1 MNLRSTQTRVG
12 ILIIA
17 LSLGSLAAVVRAAE
31 KPPAPPAADE
41 EFFIVSSVD
50 LPKDQLVLKRPT
62 EVTQLIAVSD
72 KTVIRNEE
80 GKTIQLKSLRAGD
93 TVYVTFAPGTE
104 RPLLATRIR
113 KAPMTVEEL
122 HRRYVP
128 FQ

>member
-1 MNLRSTQTRVG
+1 MSLRSIQTRVG
-12 ILIIA
+12 ILIVA
-17 LSLGSLAAVVRAAE
+17 LSFGSLATTVRAAE
-31 KPPAPPAADE
+31 KEPAPPAADE

-50 LPKDQLVLKRPT
+50 LQKNQVVLKRPT
-62 EVTQLIAVSD
+62 EVTLLAQVSD

-80 GKTIQLKSLRAGD
+80 GKTIPLKNLRAGD
-93 TVYVTFAPGTE
+93 TVYVAFTPGTE
-104 RPLLATRIR
+104 RPPLAATIR

>member
-1 MNLRSTQTRVG
+1 MSLRSIQARLG
-12 ILIIA
+12 ILIVV
-17 LSLGSLAAVVRAAE
+17 LSLGSFATVVRAAE
-31 KPPAPPAADE
+31 KEPARPTADE

-50 LPKDQLVLKRPT
+50 LQKDQIVLKRPT
-62 EVTQLIAVSD
+62 EVTQLVQVSN

-80 GKTIQLKSLRAGD
+80 GKTIPLKNLRAGD
-93 TVYVTFAPGTE
+93 TVYVAFAAGAEAP
-104 RPLLATRIR
+104 RVAARIR